1 MKEMN
6 AKELKQYI
14 AELYNEYKRKKESF
28 KKARDFI
35 IGFLL
40 VWWIDHKKKQLK
52 TLGCIGQVDVI
63 KRARRKNKDNQ
74 RTVAKWT
81 AFQGGR

>member
-40 VWWIDHKKKQLK
+40 VW
-52 TLGCIGQVDVI
+52 
-63 KRARRKNKDNQ
+63 
-74 RTVAKWT
+74 
-81 AFQGGR
+81 